1 MILIVIPHEDFD
13 PTEAAVPWK
22 VLTKAGL
29 EVRFATP
36 EGRRGKA
43 DHRVL
48 TGKGFGLWRPF
59 LMAGRN
65 GIDLY
70 RELEEDDHFRNPIPY
85 TKIEGQSIQ
94 GLILPGGHAPGMK
107 EYLESDVVQRVV
119 AGLFETNKPVGAIC
133 HGVIV
138 AARSKSSATGRSVLF
153 GRKTTALPR
162 FMELPAWVITRAW
175 LGSYFRTYPET
186 VQEIVTRALEKQGD
200 FLVGPR
206 SLRRDSEERPDKGFA
221 VTDGKYV
228 SARWPGDAYRFAT
241 AFLDAVKST

>member
-1 MILIVIPHEDFD
+1 MILIALPHEEFD

-36 EGRRGKA
+36 EGKQGKA
-43 DHRVL
+43 DPRVL

-70 RELEEDDHFRNPIPY
+70 REMEEDDHFKNPIPY
-85 TKIEGQSIQ
+85 REIEKQPIQ

-107 EYLESDVVQRVV
+107 EYLESDVLQGVV
-119 AGLFETNKPVGAIC
+119 AGLFEDNKPVGAIC

-138 AARSKSSATGRSVLF
+138 AARSKLKATGRSVLF
-153 GRKTTALPR
+153 GRKTTALPK
-162 FMELPAWVITRAW
+162 FMELPAWMITRAW
-175 LGSYFRTYPET
+175 LGGYFKTYPET
-186 VQEIVTRALEKQGD
+186 VQEIVTQALENKED
-200 FLVGPR
+200 FIVGPR
-206 SLRRDSEERPDKGFA
+206 TLRRDSEARTDRGFA
-221 VTDGKYV
+221 VIDANYV

-241 AFLDAVKST
+241 EFLEVAK